1 MEVPGSIHQN
11 AAKIDSD
18 KSKHEIN
25 ITNPYLTLK
34 KWSETNEINWNQRD
48 IFTIIILDIWVFPK
62 IMEKPAQIIHLF
74 IGFGFPWNKPSIFG
88 G

>member
-11 AAKIDSD
+11 AAKID

-34 KWSETNEINWNQRD
+34 NE
-48 IFTIIILDIWVFPK
+48 V
-62 IMEKPAQIIHLF
+62 KPMKSTEIKGIYLLQLF
-74 IGFGFPWNKPSIFG
+74 
-88 G
+88 